1 VTVTTNEHAIR
12 TYLLARQ
19 TGDVHLAGSVIT
31 EDFSHEMNGR
41 RQSRAELLAEIEAM
55 GGAFSSAHYE
65 ILALVE
71 QGDRVACH
79 YRFSALHTGAL
90 PIGHE
95 RVAVSSGREVHFDGS
110 FVAELREGR
119 LVRGWGTYDSLR
131 LMRQLGAV

>member
-1 VTVTTNEHAIR
+1 MTANEQAVR
-12 TYLLARQ
+12 TYLLARE
-19 TGDVHLAGSVIT
+19 TGDRHLAESLLT
-31 EDFSHEMNGR
+31 LDFGHEMNGR
-41 RQSRAELLAEIEAM
+41 PQSRAELLEEIEAM

-90 PIGHE
+90 PIGRE
-95 RVAVSSGREVHFDGS
+95 RVAVPSGDEVHFDGS

-119 LVRGWGTYDSLR
+119 LAQGWGAYDSLG
-131 LMRQLGAV
+131 LMRQLGVL